1 MKNLKKAVIK
11 QLGGIEVFNE
21 SLQDIINHGADG
33 GVGGF
38 IYYWETNRFA
48 KRNREAI
55 LCLVDDQCD
64 DQGLNR
70 MDFLAHFNCLKH
82 YTADELGR
90 GLYSTSAADSD
101 MRSMVNN
108 ALSWFALEEICYIEE
123 REREDIEEE
132 HKREQLH
139 QQAHTKKESLKRL
152 EV

>member
-1 MKNLKKAVIK
+1 MKNLRKAVIK

-21 SLQDIINHGADG
+21 SLHDIINHGADG

-55 LCLVDDQCD
+55 LRLVDDCCD
-64 DQGLNR
+64 DQGLSR
-70 MDFLAHFNCLKH
+70 LDFLAHFNCLKG
-82 YTADELGR
+82 YTPDELGR
-90 GLYSTSAADSD
+90 GLYSNSAKDSD
-101 MRSMVNN
+101 MQSMVNN
-108 ALSWFALEEICYIEE
+108 ALSWFALEQICYIEE
-123 REREDIEEE
+123 LEREDAEEE

-139 QQAHTKKESLKRL
+139 QQAHIKKESLKRL